1 MATNWDR
8 LHSRLWLTSSRMLGQ
23 VPVVYGAISTYGMFD
38 RKSELLFDDQIVSIE
53 NALTIKTS
61 ELGSLRY
68 GDQLLVDGEAY
79 QVRSEPMRMAD
90 GMLSV
95 VSLEQIQIATVYLI
109 TLSGLRIKTLD
120 GRSLVATSGAAS
132 ETTTVILNGDFL

>member
-8 LHSRLWLTSSRMLGQ
+8 LHIRIWHTSSRMLGQ

-38 RKSELLFDDQIVSIE
+38 RKSELVLDDQIVSVE

-61 ELGSLRY
+61 ELGGLRY
-68 GDQLLVDGEAY
+68 GDHLSVDGETY
-79 QVRSEPMRMAD
+79 RVRSEPMRMAD

-95 VSLEQIQIATVYLI
+95 VSLEKVADESVTV
-109 TLSGLRIKTLD
+109 
-120 GRSLVATSGAAS
+120 V
-132 ETTTVILNGDFL
+132 LNGDFL